1 MKKTVFILFVAL
13 LPLLA
18 SAQNFGA
25 GASALYNI
33 QSESFGTG
41 VRISIFPN
49 KTISYV
55 PQFSYYFIGPV
66 SEYTAGLSIEIKVL
80 KLNTF
85 NFYLLAHGG
94 YNNWQNAASSGL
106 EGATATN
113 WNAEVGI
120 GLTTNKCLRPFLEYR
135 YNIKF
140 QETHLQLGL
149 LYIFGCRGDRM
160 GYRNARKVRKSVV
173 CPAYK

>member
-1 MKKTVFILFVAL
+1 MKKIVFISIIFL
-13 LPLLA
+13 LPFLG
-18 SAQNFGA
+18 SSQNFGA
-25 GASALYNI
+25 GASALYNF
-33 QSESFGTG
+33 QSESFGAG
-41 VRISIFPN
+41 ARVSIFPN

-66 SEYTAGLSIEIKVL
+66 SEYTIGLSIEFKVL

-85 NFYLLAHGG
+85 TFYLLGHGG
-94 YNNWQNAASSGL
+94 YNNWQNATSSGL
-106 EGATATN
+106 EGATPTN
-113 WNAEVGI
+113 WNAEAGI
-120 GLTTNKCLRPFLEYR
+120 GVTTNKCLRPFLEYR

-160 GYRNARKVRKSVV
+160 GYRNSRKVRKSVV